1 MPLPRRAPGT
11 GTILA
16 RANGTFA
23 PRLPDGTYLDSA
35 PTYDRAAALLDAA
48 IARLSTT
55 GHRVGVATLR
65 DFGPKVL
72 DLREQRGIADTDTER
87 SRWRLHVEPWLC
99 SSWALQE
106 ITAREAREWLDDLA
120 LKSPARGNKHGTKR
134 RGRLARSTI
143 QNTLNLLR
151 SVLDEAVVQGKL
163 RANPLTG
170 VELPRG
176 AARTHDAWT
185 YLTPEEQRKLLE
197 GLASNRYRSDGD
209 SPEVRARLVAF
220 AIYTGARQGEQWNL
234 ELHDVSDTH
243 VTLRYGSEGRAT
255 KGRKI
260 RRVPLMGE
268 ARRAVA
274 EQRVYLRGKPNPERL
289 LWPSV
294 RGGRRY
300 EGEPTWWRPAVDAI
314 LPPKKRHDRRHV
326 RWHDLRHTCASS
338 LVAGWW
344 CPPWPLMHVRDLL
357 GHKSITTTEIY
368 SHLAPAALDAMA
380 AMVR

>member
-1 MPLPRRAPGT
+1 MHPRRTPGT

-16 RANGTFA
+16 RANGTFT
-23 PRLPDGTYLDSA
+23 PRLPDGTYLDA
-35 PTYDRAAALLDAA
+35 VDTYARAAALLDAA

-65 DFGPKVL
+65 DFGPRVL
-72 DLREQRGIADTDTER
+72 DLREQRGIADTRTER
-87 SRWRLHVEPWLC
+87 SRWRTHVEPWEC
-99 SSWALQE
+99 SAWALQE
-106 ITAREAREWLDDLA
+106 ITAREVREWLDAMLIKRPG
-120 LKSPARGNKHGTKR
+120 LGKGYHARRKGTISR
-134 RGRLARSTI
+134 YTVR
-143 QNTLNLLR
+143 NTLNLIR
-151 SVLDEAVVQGKL
+151 AVLDEAVAQGKL
-163 RANPLTG
+163 KANPATE
-170 VELPRG
+170 VRLPRG
-176 AARTHDAWT
+176 RGTTHNAWT
-185 YLTPEEQRKLLE
+185 YLTPEEQRKLLDALGARE
-197 GLASNRYRSDGD
+197 CPPHGD
-209 SPEVRARLVAF
+209 PPEVRRRLVAF

-234 ELHDVSDTH
+234 ELVDVSDTH
-243 VTLRYGSEGRAT
+243 VTLRYGSEGGAT
-255 KGRKI
+255 KGRRI

-274 EQRVYLRGKPNPERL
+274 EQKEYLRGRPNPERL

-294 RGGRRY
+294 RGGRRA
-300 EGEPTWWRPAVDAI
+300 GECAPIWWRDAIDAI

-357 GHKSITTTEIY
+357 GHRSITTTEIY